1 MNPRRKQR
9 LTVVALIGLLVASAI
24 GLMLYAL
31 NDSIDLFYTPS
42 EIIEGKNGQK
52 PQVGQRLRIGGMVV
66 PGTVSRDPDS
76 LAVSF
81 DLVDT
86 GPAVT
91 VTFTGILPDLF
102 REGQGIVATG
112 VLTDSRQI
120 NAQEVLAKH
129 DEEYMPPELA
139 EKMKGIKHVKPENKS
154 GYGSSDASSYNDKS
168 YDASSYEKSTYE
180 SGVSGNKPSK
190 ADSTTSMN
198 EGQ

>member
-139 EKMKGIKHVKPENKS
+139 EKMKGIKHVKPENKPD
-154 GYGSSDASSYNDKS
+154 YGSSAANSSNTSSYDTGS
-168 YDASSYEKSTYE
+168 YNTSLPSYETSET
-180 SGVSGNKPSK
+180 N
-190 ADSTTSMN
+190 STTSTG